1 MTLKLTLQMKKVL
14 VLLFILIT
22 FKSFSQ
28 SISTNGNNFSPDTIY
43 AYLGDTITF
52 NLSSSHNAVEVD
64 ETTF

>member
-43 AYLGDTITF
+43 AYLGDI
-52 NLSSSHNAVEVD
+52 D
-64 ETTF
+64 YI